1 MNATV
6 MPTIVRFGLMVPPE
20 ASAITFA
27 PPLSIA
33 AEPIVKNTS
42 AKTMYS
48 PPIQRP

>member
-6 MPTIVRFGLMVPPE
+6 MATIVAFGSIPPPA